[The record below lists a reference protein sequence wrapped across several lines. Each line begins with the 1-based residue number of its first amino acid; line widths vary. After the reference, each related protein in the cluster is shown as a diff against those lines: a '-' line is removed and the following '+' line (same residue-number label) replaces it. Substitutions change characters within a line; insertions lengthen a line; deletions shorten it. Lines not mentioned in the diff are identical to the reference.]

1 MSVHERS
8 QTADLIKKM
17 SENRSILVIEHDMNF
32 VREIAHRVNVMH
44 QGRMIAEGSMETV
57 EKNEKVI
64 EVYLGH

>member
-1 MSVHERS
+1 
-8 QTADLIKKM
+8 
-17 SENRSILVIEHDMNF
+17 MNF